1 MTVTP
6 DQLAAILGGATTLPP
21 APKPEIHRNDWPTC
35 GDPACGEKLDPL
47 WHAAGLH
54 PGCEWPCNE
63 CLSPNEDPAPWCDCR
78 DDEQCKGPCRKRA
91 HNPQVHQHC
100 QLCDTDMHRCP
111 GCGESVRHGQPACRQ
126 CLTNTAIATSQP
138 EIPPSTVAEL
148 RDLLINHDNNSPRS
162 LQAAIGPSEIGVPC
176 DRQLGMR
183 LHSLP
188 RRPDPRVPW
197 APILGTATHTYI
209 ADVLRAHNKHLGRQR
224 WIVEERVWP
233 DDMISGSGDAYDTDQ
248 ATVVDWKLVGAN
260 SLKKYRKTV
269 RPEYRIQAHL
279 YGLGHQR
286 AGRPVRHV
294 RLVYLARDHDFDK
307 SFEWTEPYD
316 PQVAEDALERMYK
329 VMNLLQDLGVADNP
343 ALWGAVPAI
352 PTPDCVWCPYF
363 RPGKPADGTGCPGDE
378 AAQDRYTTRFADGLI
393 ISAAKEHTPL

>member
-6 DQLAAILGGATTLPP
+6 DQLAAILTGATTLPP
-21 APKPEIHRNDWPTC
+21 TTPPAALPAPQPEVHRNDWPLC
-35 GDPACGEKLDPL
+35 GDPNCGEKLDPL
-47 WHAAGLH
+47 WHQAGLH
-54 PGCEWPCNE
+54 PGCEWP
-63 CLSPNEDPAPWCDCR
+63 P
-78 DDEQCKGPCRKRA
+78 
-91 HNPQVHQHC
+91 PQ
-100 QLCDTDMHRCP
+100 
-111 GCGESVRHGQPACRQ
+111 
-126 CLTNTAIATSQP
+126 
-138 EIPPSTVAEL
+138 STVTEL
-148 RDLLINHDNNSPRS
+148 RDLLINHDANSARS

-197 APILGTATHTYI
+197 APIQGTATHTYI
-209 ADVLRAHNKHLGRQR
+209 ADVLRAHNEQLGRQR

-233 DDMISGSGDAYDTDQ
+233 DNMISGSGDAYDADQ

-279 YGLGHQR
+279 YGLGHER
-286 AGRPVRHV
+286 AGRPVRYV
-294 RLVYLARDHDFDK
+294 RLVYLARDHDYDK

-316 PQVAEDALERMYK
+316 PQIAENALERMYR
-329 VMNLLQDLGVADNP
+329 VMNLLADLGVADTP